1 MMCKNILFGFATI
14 LIILTVNMAT
24 NDDGEMLFHF
34 ADSNLTYTT
43 TSVYILHILPLH
55 TYPYN

>member
-1 MMCKNILFGFATI
+1 MCKNIVFGFATI

-34 ADSNLTYTT
+34 ADSNLTYNT